1 MGLIVKPQ
9 RKHMSETRIFRDKN
23 RIVFQ
28 GEFGMADLLRPLA
41 GLHQAVQ
48 NSGYQ
53 ELTLDFSSCTA
64 AFPGPML
71 AVCAQVMRLR
81 NAKIDVELIKP
92 NDTRLA
98 RLFQN
103 ANWAHFLEPRNNF
116 PSVFKGY
123 SQIPATQFTDAE
135 EQQKAVNRI
144 VNAILGAIP
153 NLERRELAALEWS
166 INEITD
172 NVLNHAQSGI
182 GGLVQVSTFQR
193 SRKRIEYIVADAG
206 VGIPTTLRETH
217 PDLTSDADALD
228 QAIRE
233 GVTRDKA
240 VGQGNGL
247 FGSYQICSHSKG
259 FFQVESGYGKL
270 AFTDRK
276 GLHITT
282 EKVPFEGTLVAA
294 QIDFSVPHL
303 LEEALQ
309 FGGKPHAPVDFVQL
323 HYEQPNQET
332 VLFMMK
338 DESPSFGSRVAG
350 APVRNKLVNLVRMC
364 PGQRIVID
372 FSGVPLVSSSFADE
386 VLGKLFAELGPLTFM
401 QRFDLRKIDS
411 TVKQLVDKAISQRM
425 STAVRQG
432 D

>member
-1 MGLIVKPQ
+1 ML
-9 RKHMSETRIFRDKN
+9 ETRIYRDKN
-23 RIVFQ
+23 RLVFQ
-28 GEFGMADLLRPLA
+28 GAFEIADILRPLA
-41 GLHQAVQ
+41 GLHHAVQ
-48 NSGYQ
+48 NAGYQ
-53 ELTLDFSSCTA
+53 DLILDFGSCTA
-64 AFPGPML
+64 AFAAPML

-81 NAKIDVELIKP
+81 NAGIDVELIMP
-92 NDTRLA
+92 SDTKLA

-103 ANWAHFLEPRNNF
+103 TNWAHFIEPTNNP

-123 SQIPATQFTDAE
+123 SQIPATQFKNAE
-135 EQQKAVNRI
+135 EQQKAVSRI

-153 NLERRELAALEWS
+153 HIERKELAALEWS

-193 SRKRIEYIVADAG
+193 VRKRIEYIVADAG
-206 VGIPTTLRETH
+206 VGIPQTLRQTH
-217 PDLTSDADALD
+217 PDLTTDAAALD

-233 GVTRDKA
+233 GVTRDKS

-270 AFTDRK
+270 MFTERR
-276 GLHITT
+276 GLHIST

-303 LEEALQ
+303 LEEALK
-309 FGGKPHAPVDFVQL
+309 FDGKAHTPADFVEL
-323 HYEQPNQET
+323 HYEKHDRGE
-332 VLFMMK
+332 VLFLMK
-338 DESPSFGSRVAG
+338 DEASSFGSRVAG
-350 APVRNKLVNLVRMC
+350 TPVRNKLANLARMC
-364 PGQRIVID
+364 PGQRIAID
-372 FSGVPLVSSSFADE
+372 FSDVHLVSSSFADE

-401 QRFDLRKIDS
+401 QRFDFRNLDA
-411 TVKQLVDKAISQRM
+411 TVKKLVDKAIAQRM
-425 STAVRQG
+425 STG
-432 D
+432 

>member
-1 MGLIVKPQ
+1 
-9 RKHMSETRIFRDKN
+9 MSETRIFREKN
-23 RIVFQ
+23 RLVFQ
-28 GEFGMADLLRPLA
+28 GEFRIADLLRPLA
-41 GLHQAVQ
+41 GLHHAVQ
-48 NSGYQ
+48 NAGYQ
-53 ELTLDFSSCTA
+53 ELILDFGSCTA
-64 AFPGPML
+64 AFAGPML

-81 NAKIDVELIKP
+81 NAQIDVELLKP
-92 NDTRLA
+92 NDTKLA

-103 ANWAHFLEPRNNF
+103 ANWAHFLEPRNNS

-123 SQIPATQFTDAE
+123 SQIPATQFTNPE

-153 NLERRELAALEWS
+153 DLERRELAALEWS

-172 NVLNHAQSGI
+172 NVFNHAQSGI

-193 SRKRIEYIVADAG
+193 ARKRVEYIVADAG
-206 VGIPTTLRETH
+206 VGIPTTLRQTH
-217 PDLTSDADALD
+217 PALTSDAAALE

-233 GVTRDKA
+233 GVTRDKT

-270 AFTDRK
+270 LFTERQ
-276 GLHITT
+276 GLHIST

-309 FGGKPHAPVDFVQL
+309 FGEKSHTPVDFVEL
-323 HYEQPNQET
+323 HYEKHNREE
-332 VLFMMK
+332 VLFFMK
-338 DESPSFGSRVAG
+338 DETSSFGSRVAG
-350 APVRNKLVNLVRMC
+350 APVRNKLANLVRMC
-364 PGQRIVID
+364 PGQRIAID

-401 QRFDLRKIDS
+401 QRFDLRNIDS
-411 TVKQLVDKAISQRM
+411 TVKQLVDKAIAQRM
-425 STAVRQG
+425 STG
-432 D
+432 